1 MSARRLAKLALSL
14 GVALVALELAL
25 HLAPG
30 LLPPAY
36 LARFPGNGTEFFHPG
51 ILARTPV
58 EGVLLPHLAS
68 AHHGPPPADLV
79 ELGLAPAEGAAA
91 DAREFPVV
99 ELPADALGF
108 PNAKDYPQA
117 ELVLVG
123 DSFGVAAGARAPEGL
138 QAALERAT
146 GLRVCNLSLAGVG
159 PVQERWLVE
168 TQALAR
174 APRAVLWLYYS
185 GNDLTASYE
194 PLLAR
199 RDGHGTWAEA
209 WPERAKP
216 SLYLPGVLEA
226 LLRPRPAHPQA
237 GTPEAEP
244 LPGFAFPLPL
254 AGAGGGAQPV
264 WFEPETLRQCGWT
277 RAEWEAHPVWA
288 PVQAELRAARDA
300 CAARGARLLLVYL
313 PSKPELWLPLV
324 PPEPELARRTIG
336 FLGNPA
342 PPLEPAALYARL
354 LANRHAHEELLRDF
368 CAAESI
374 PFLSAT
380 PALEA
385 QAARGEL
392 GYLAADTHWQARGQL
407 ALLEPLLAFL
417 RAQGVLE

>member
-1 MSARRLAKLALSL
+1 MSARARPLAKLALSL
-14 GVALVALELAL
+14 GVGLVALELAL

-30 LLPPAY
+30 LLPRAY

-58 EGVLLPHLAS
+58 EGVLLPHLAA

-91 DAREFPVV
+91 DARDFPVV

-108 PNAKDYPQA
+108 PNAKDDPEA

-123 DSFGVAAGARAPEGL
+123 DSFGVAAGARVPEGL
-138 QAALERAT
+138 QAALERTT
-146 GLRVCNLSLAGVG
+146 GLRVQNLSLAGIG

-168 TQALAR
+168 TRALA
-174 APRAVLWLYYS
+174 ASPRAVLWLYYG

-194 PLLAR
+194 PLVAR
-199 RDGHGTWAEA
+199 RDGHATWAEA

-216 SLYLPGVLEA
+216 RLYLPGVLLA
-226 LLRPRPAHPQA
+226 FLRPRSAHPRA
-237 GTPEAEP
+237 GTPRSEP
-244 LPGFAFPLPL
+244 LPGFAFPL
-254 AGAGGGAQPV
+254 AGGGAQPV
-264 WFEPETLRQCGWT
+264 WFEPETLRQCGWS
-277 RAEWEAHPVWA
+277 RSEWEAHPVWA

-300 CAARGARLLLVYL
+300 CAARGAKLLLVYL
-313 PSKPELWLPLV
+313 PSKPELLLPFV
-324 PPEPELARRTIG
+324 APDPELARRTLG

-342 PPLEPAALYARL
+342 PALEPEAL
-354 LANRHAHEELLRDF
+354 LASLLASRAAHEELVRDF

-380 PALEA
+380 PALTE

-392 GYLAADTHWQARGQL
+392 GYLVADTHWQALGQA
-407 ALLEPLLAFL
+407 ALLAPLLAFL
-417 RAQGVLE
+417 RAQGVLD